1 MGTTNL
7 IYQCLKNH
15 KRQPLNQEWFCNN
28 IVKKDN
34 GIKFKSSSLTQKL
47 VMRILPI
54 LGGITATILFF
65 FAVIFA
71 LASSY
76 VGLTA
81 QAAQSRVLT
90 SAILFIVGLAVIVG
104 IYYVSRK
111 PKTVIQQLE
120 ISGQMKAAQI
130 KCPNCGG
137 SVDANQIKIVSGVPF
152 IKCPYCGT
160 TFEVTEEPKW

>member
-1 MGTTNL
+1 MKAIT
-7 IYQCLKNH
+7 
-15 KRQPLNQEWFCNN
+15 
-28 IVKKDN
+28 
-34 GIKFKSSSLTQKL
+34 
-47 VMRILPI
+47 I
-54 LGGITATILFF
+54 LGAIAAAVLFF

-71 LASSY
+71 IASSY
-76 VGLTA
+76 VGLTT

-104 IYYVSRK
+104 IYYITRK

-137 SVDANQIKIVSGVPF
+137 SIDANQIKIVSGVPYV
-152 IKCPYCGT
+152 KCPYCGT

>member
-1 MGTTNL
+1 
-7 IYQCLKNH
+7 
-15 KRQPLNQEWFCNN
+15 
-28 IVKKDN
+28 
-34 GIKFKSSSLTQKL
+34 
-47 VMRILPI
+47 MRILPI
-54 LGGITATILFF
+54 LGGIAAAILFF

-137 SVDANQIKIVSGVPF
+137 SIDANQIKIVSGVPY

>member
-1 MGTTNL
+1 M
-7 IYQCLKNH
+7 KA
-15 KRQPLNQEWFCNN
+15 
-28 IVKKDN
+28 IV
-34 GIKFKSSSLTQKL
+34 
-47 VMRILPI
+47 I
-54 LGGITATILFF
+54 LGAIAATVLFF

-90 SAILFIVGLAVIVG
+90 SAILFVVGLAVIAG
-104 IYYVSRK
+104 IYYLTRK

-120 ISGQMKAAQI
+120 ISGQMRAAQI

-137 SVDANQIKIVSGVPF
+137 STDANQIKIVSGVPY